1 MDVSPFAASPGP
13 EVRRRT
19 SARVLYLAGAL
30 ILALAATAIALGL
43 RVLTAPVPLREDL
56 RDHGIFYAY
65 GFVGATA
72 VFAVFAW
79 IAGGRLERLRE
90 RRDWYRQKAQ
100 HDDLTRFLTPS
111 AFRQEVARAVASH
124 DSRTVI
130 AVLLLTVNGLADFE
144 RRYGS
149 GMSKAVLLHVA
160 AAVRS
165 VAPPDAVISRWGGL
179 EIAIL
184 LPNPGYDLDALP
196 RHLCD
201 RIAERPV
208 FDSGT
213 RFTCRASVGG
223 YVGPSNLPSE
233 KIILKAEEA
242 LAQAHRSGKSFEFAV
257 A

>member
-1 MDVSPFAASPGP
+1 MIAFPPAATPGP
-13 EVRRRT
+13 EVGRRA
-19 SARVLYLAGAL
+19 SARALYLAGAV
-30 ILALAATAIALGL
+30 ILALAATGIALGL
-43 RVLTAPVPLREDL
+43 RVLTTSAPVREDI

-65 GFVGATA
+65 GFVGTTI

-79 IAGGRLERLRE
+79 IAGDRLERARE
-90 RRDWYRQKAQ
+90 RRDWYRDKAQ

-111 AFRQEVARAVASH
+111 AFRQEVARAVAAH
-124 DSRTVI
+124 DPRTAI

-144 RRYGS
+144 RKYGG

-165 VAPPDAVISRWGGL
+165 VAPPDAMISRWGGL

-184 LPNPGYDLDALP
+184 LPNPGYDLNGLP
-196 RHLCD
+196 GRLCD
-201 RIAERPV
+201 RVAERPV

-213 RFTCRASVGG
+213 RFTCRASIGG
-223 YVGPSNLPSE
+223 YAGPASLPAE
-233 KIILKAEEA
+233 KIILRAEDA
-242 LAQAHRSGKSFEFAV
+242 LAQAHRSGKTFELAV